1 MSKLKK
7 ALERAKQARAEEGY
21 EKDSEDKL
29 SQAVKKTQV
38 KPAPEHSKSEEVH
51 IAYTRTKVLDID
63 TRKLKKNKIF
73 SHIKEDRMTDQIN
86 ILRTQLLHKLEEI
99 NGNTLM
105 VTSAHPGEGKTFTSI
120 NLGISIAQELS
131 RSVLLVDC
139 DLRQPEV
146 NHFDFASDFFG
157 VEIKQG
163 LSDYLLGQVDLEDI
177 LLNPGIDKLT
187 ILPGGKS
194 ILNSAELLVSPRMK
208 MLVKEVKARYG
219 KDRIVIFDSPSIL
232 TISDPLAFA
241 RFVDGILLVVE
252 TKKST
257 REDIKKVMNLLK
269 DRVILGTVL
278 NKFKPA

>member
-1 MSKLKK
+1 
-7 ALERAKQARAEEGY
+7 
-21 EKDSEDKL
+21 
-29 SQAVKKTQV
+29 
-38 KPAPEHSKSEEVH
+38 
-51 IAYTRTKVLDID
+51 
-63 TRKLKKNKIF
+63 
-73 SHIKEDRMTDQIN
+73 MTDQIN
-86 ILRTQLLHKLEEI
+86 ILRTQLLYKLGEI

-105 VTSAHPGEGKTFTSI
+105 VTSANPGEGKTFTSI

-139 DLRQPEV
+139 DLRQPEA

-157 VEIKQG
+157 VKIKQG
-163 LSDYLLGQVDLEDI
+163 LSDYLLGEVDLEDI

-187 ILPGGKS
+187 ILPGGKP
-194 ILNSAELLVSPRMK
+194 ILNSAELLVSPRME
-208 MLVKEVKARYG
+208 MLVKETKERYG
-219 KDRIVIFDSPSIL
+219 KDRIIIFDSPSIL

-257 REDIKKVMNLLK
+257 REDVKKVMNLLK

-278 NKFKPA
+278 NKFTST